1 MESCKD
7 MREIQFVVHPVISDT
22 LFTSTKHIVPDESH
36 AQMVI
41 RDFPVTNGFFI
52 SHASAESVLVASS
65 PVPQP
70 LPCQQPNLTVGAKKT
85 LPVPNLLRLETPG
98 HRFRCPA

>member
-1 MESCKD
+1 MESYKAL
-7 MREIQFVVHPVISDT
+7 REIQFIVRSVISDT
-22 LFTSTKHIVPDESH
+22 IFTSTKHIVPDESH
-36 AQMVI
+36 AEVVI
-41 RDFPVTNGFFI
+41 RDSPVTYGSFI

-70 LPCQQPNLTVGAKKT
+70 LPCQQLNLTVGAKKT